1 MSLQLTI
8 MSQTKCPLAVP
19 LVASERSG
27 DKGGTKGGLTLSK
40 KLPYFI
46 LSAFLLGIGLHSFYP
61 TIRVPVLIWY
71 ILGLALLLA
80 VCISYG
86 LKNYAPFLIVLALA
100 LGVWRFDISLP
111 DMDELAF
118 GWKQRIGRVE
128 EQMNGLF
135 GRQFYVKLETGHKIL
150 ISTDQF
156 LILGETIT
164 FECALSG
171 LVRREQ
177 DSDSR
182 FAALW
187 HRAQAKCG
195 ASNLQRAAPPAWWDT
210 RQMFH
215 DWRTWSN
222 KRIASVLPGDQGVLI
237 AGMLYGERNMTQES
251 QDMFRRAGL
260 THLIAVSGSNITI
273 VATIMFA
280 IFLGTGL
287 WRSQAFWFT
296 SGALLA
302 YVGLTG
308 FSASVARAAF
318 MGWLV
323 LLARHL
329 GRKPKIWYLLLLA
342 AVILCV
348 IDPWMLFFD
357 AGFALS
363 FLATMGLMLWTPI
376 MTRKL
381 DFVPAFAGL
390 QEAAATTFSATL
402 MTMPYSAL
410 MFGKISLA
418 GLFTNLV
425 AVPLVPWA
433 MLFGTA
439 AAVWGRFQG
448 YTLVSL
454 PALGVSQT
462 IFLSAHIA
470 DIFPWLSI
478 EVENINWMLIISIY
492 ILIVYFWFKLRQ
504 KNQLST
510 RFEIFCQKNSEQ

>member
-1 MSLQLTI
+1 MF
-8 MSQTKCPLAVP
+8 
-19 LVASERSG
+19 
-27 DKGGTKGGLTLSK
+27 K

-46 LSAFLLGIGLHSFYP
+46 LSAFLLGVGLHSFYP
-61 TIRVPVLIWY
+61 MNKATLLVWYVLGSLLFLAGWISY
-71 ILGLALLLA
+71 VFKHYGPILIILALM
-80 VCISYG
+80 
-86 LKNYAPFLIVLALA
+86 
-100 LGVWRFDISLP
+100 LGVWRFDASIP
-111 DMDELAF
+111 DMSELAF
-118 GWKQRIGRVE
+118 GWSQRTGRVE
-128 EQMNGLF
+128 EKMNGLF
-135 GRQFYVKLETGHKIL
+135 GRQFYVKLDTGHKIL
-150 ISTDQF
+150 VSTDQF
-156 LILGETIT
+156 LILGETIV

-182 FAALW
+182 YSALW

-195 ASNLQRAAPPAWWDT
+195 ASNLTRVDPPAWWDT
-210 RQMFH
+210 RQMFFELRE
-215 DWRTWSN
+215 WTN
-222 KRIASVLPGDQGVLI
+222 KRIASVLPGDRGVLI
-237 AGMLYGERNMTQES
+237 AGMLYGERNMTPES

-287 WRSQAFWFT
+287 WRGQAFWLT
-296 SGALLA
+296 SVSLMA
-302 YVGLTG
+302 YVSLTG

-329 GRKPKIWYLLLLA
+329 GRKPKIWYLLLTA
-342 AVILCV
+342 GVILCLL
-348 IDPWMLFFD
+348 DPWMLFFD

-376 MTRKL
+376 MTKKL
-381 DFVPAFAGL
+381 DFVPTFAGL

-418 GLFTNLV
+418 GLITNLI

-433 MLFGTA
+433 MLFGTVA
-439 AAVWGRFQG
+439 VVWGRFQG
-448 YTLVSL
+448 YVFVSL

-462 IFLSAHIA
+462 IFLSARIA
-470 DIFPWLSI
+470 DVFPWLSI
-478 EVENINWMLIISIY
+478 EVTNINWMLIISVY
-492 ILIVYFWFKLRQ
+492 ILIIYFWFKLRA

-510 RFEIFCQKNSEQ
+510 RFELFCQKNSEQDQM

>member
-1 MSLQLTI
+1 MF
-8 MSQTKCPLAVP
+8 
-19 LVASERSG
+19 
-27 DKGGTKGGLTLSK
+27 K
-40 KLPYFI
+40 KIPYFI
-46 LSAFLLGIGLHSFYP
+46 LSAFLLGVGLHSFYP
-61 TIRVPVLIWY
+61 MSKATLPVWY
-71 ILGLALLLA
+71 ILGSLLFVA
-80 VCISYG
+80 GWISYAF
-86 LKNYAPFLIVLALA
+86 KSYVPFLVILALA
-100 LGVWRFDISLP
+100 LGVWRFDVGLP

-118 GWKQRIGRVE
+118 GWNQRTGRVE
-128 EQMNGLF
+128 EKMNGLF

-150 ISTDQF
+150 VSTDQF
-156 LILGETIT
+156 LILGETIS

-171 LVRREQ
+171 LERREQ

-195 ASNLQRAAPPAWWDT
+195 ASNLARVAQPAWWDT
-210 RQMFH
+210 RQMFY

-222 KRIASVLPGDQGVLI
+222 KRIAGVLPGDQGVLI

-280 IFLGTGL
+280 VFLGTGL
-287 WRSQAFWFT
+287 WRSQAFWLT
-296 SGALLA
+296 SGALLV

-329 GRKPKIWYLLLLA
+329 GRKPKTWYLLLSA

-376 MTRKL
+376 MTKKL

-390 QEAAATTFSATL
+390 REAAATTFSATL

-448 YTLVSL
+448 YALIGL

-462 IFLSAHIA
+462 IFLSARVA

-478 EVENINWMLIISIY
+478 EVENINWMLIVSIY
-492 ILIVYFWFKLRQ
+492 ILIIYFWFKLRA

-510 RFEIFCQKNSEQ
+510 RFELFCQKISEQDQV